1 MQLIH
6 LVFCLNKVDLL
17 KRQFSLMASSMFKI
31 KRTIPIIMLA
41 TILTVSSVRADN
53 DALMRFAGN
62 IHQFNELFPQ
72 EKVYL
77 QFDNTAYFQGDDI
90 WFKAF
95 VVKSSN
101 LCRSE
106 SGVLYVELLSP
117 SGVLLQQ
124 QKLKIVA
131 GQADGRIQ
139 LVDYATEQ
147 ARELRGV
154 RPYPS
159 GFYEVRAYTQYM
171 LNFDPDII
179 FSRVLPVYQTPDQE
193 GDYSN
198 PAIASDSSI
207 YSQNRP
213 PQEKLRKVNV
223 AFYPEGGNMISGL
236 PCRVAFKAVDD
247 KGSGIIGKLTIE
259 TDEGHKIL
267 TESGH
272 EGMGSFE
279 LIPGKKR
286 VDGTFEYDGKKY
298 SVTLPLTKSSGY
310 TMKAD
315 IADKKNSLKIE
326 VNRTQTRNE
335 ATIGM
340 TVTCRGELVTFE
352 ELSMDGNVGK
362 FSFNTKGWPAGVCR
376 IVLFTDKGEVLA
388 ARSVYNGNLKYVPP
402 TIEVK
407 PDKRHYDAFGKM
419 QLSFQLKDKNG
430 KPFRDRFCISVR
442 DAGDYGSQY
451 SDNLLTDLL
460 LTSDLKGFIHNPSY
474 YFESSD
480 KQHLKNLDLL
490 CMVQGWERY
499 DWEYMTDNKVFT
511 EKRRIETGLTLN
523 GTIMSHRIS
532 RDRTM
537 DDVKVYVAISPND
550 GEYVEYGQFVTDKNG
565 YFGFDMQDF
574 YGKAD
579 LTMRLTKARN
589 ANEPN
594 AKIRLERAQLPELRA
609 YNKQELQL
617 DWSAEQSTTNKT
629 SSAASAT
636 LKDYPAIINE
646 SEGLVLPTVR
656 IDGDR
661 KYVDYFTFK
670 SFDVEKDVDME
681 LDLGKYS
688 TNLTGYLIDKGYSV
702 NTPVDM
708 GTIRAYLN
716 SDQYLINNSNY
727 LDYRYDYEHYSQRD
741 EAIGTVSYLSSYYH
755 DQSLNGF
762 LYSDPNYN
770 NSHND
775 DNYFQINGHPVLCYV
790 HDNRGFYT
798 SGKYAKP
805 WQIDAQDIESILLFD
820 DLHSKSEI
828 GNYAPEYLNYLNQYS
843 AVQNVFAGRAGN
855 FNDRMVLM
863 DIKLKDSN
871 RMNDN
876 PYRFNLGKRV
886 TTLQGFSH
894 SHEFYA
900 PEYPNGAIVGDVDY
914 RRTLYWNPNVITD
927 ENGKAAIEFYN
938 NSYSTKF
945 NVSGAGITASGMPY
959 VLDKEL

>member
-1 MQLIH
+1 MRRTCLFA
-6 LVFCLNKVDLL
+6 LV
-17 KRQFSLMASSMFKI
+17 
-31 KRTIPIIMLA
+31 
-41 TILTVSSVRADN
+41 ILSTFVQVRAGN

-77 QFDNTAYFQGDDI
+77 QFDNTAYYQGDDI

-95 VVKSSN
+95 VVNSSDFG
-101 LCRSE
+101 RTE
-106 SGVLYVELLSP
+106 SGVLYVDLLSP
-117 SGVLLQQ
+117 NGVVLQQ

-159 GFYEVRAYTQYM
+159 GYYEIRAYTQYM
-171 LNFDPDII
+171 LNFDTDII
-179 FSRVLPVYQTPDQE
+179 FSRVLPVYQTPDKE

-198 PAIASDSSI
+198 PVIASDSTI

-213 PQEKLRKVNV
+213 RQERLRKVNV
-223 AFYPEGGNMISGL
+223 AFYPEGGNMVRGL
-236 PCRVAFKAVDD
+236 PCRVAFKATD
-247 KGSGIIGKLTIE
+247 GNGMGINGKLTLVLE
-259 TDEGHKIL
+259 DGSKIV

-272 EGMGSFE
+272 EGMGAFE
-279 LIPGKKR
+279 FTPGKKSA
-286 VDGTFEYDGKKY
+286 DATFEYGGKRY
-298 SVTLPLTKSSGY
+298 SVTLPSAQKNGY
-310 TMKAD
+310 TMMAD
-315 IADKKNSLKIE
+315 MTGRKNSLHID
-326 VNRTQTRNE
+326 VNRTASCAE
-335 ATIGM
+335 ETIGM
-340 TVTCRGELVTFE
+340 TVTCRGELVMFE
-352 ELSMDGNVGK
+352 ELPMKGNGGD
-362 FSFNTKGWPAGVCR
+362 FSFDTKQWPVGVCR

-407 PDKRHYDAFGKM
+407 PDKRRYDAFGKM
-419 QLSFQLKDKNG
+419 LLSLQLKGRDG

-442 DAGDYGSQY
+442 DASDYGTQY
-451 SDNLLTDLL
+451 ADNLLTDFL

-480 KQHLKNLDLL
+480 KQHLRNLDLL

-499 DWEYMTDNKVFT
+499 DWEYMTDNKVF
-511 EKRRIETGLTLN
+511 KETHRMETNLSLN
-523 GTIMSHRIS
+523 GMIMTNRIT
-532 RDRTM
+532 RDRAM
-537 DDVKVYVAISPND
+537 DDVKVYVAISPRD
-550 GEYVEYGQFVTDKNG
+550 GEYVEYGQAVTDKNG

-574 YGKAD
+574 YGKVD
-579 LTMRLTKARN
+579 VTMRLTKVRN

-617 DWSAEQSTTNKT
+617 DWSAEQPTTNKT

-681 LDLGKYS
+681 LDLGNHS
-688 TNLTGYLIDKGYSV
+688 TNLTGYLIDKGYAV

-708 GTIRAYLN
+708 GAIWAYLN
-716 SDQYLINNSNY
+716 SDQYLMNYSNY
-727 LDYRYDYEHYSQRD
+727 LDYRYEHYSQRD
-741 EAIGTVSYLSSYYH
+741 EAIGTVSYISSYYYN
-755 DQSLNGF
+755 QSLNEII
-762 LYSDPNYN
+762 YSNLNHYYYSLPDN
-770 NSHND
+770 
-775 DNYFQINGHPVLCYV
+775 NYFQINGHPVLCYV
-790 HDNRGFYT
+790 HDDRGFYT

-805 WQIDAQDIESILLFD
+805 WQIDTQDIESMLMFD

-828 GNYAPEYLNYLNQYS
+828 GDYAPDYLNYLKSYS
-843 AVQNVFAGRAGN
+843 AVPTIISNRTGN
-855 FNDRMVLM
+855 FSDRMVLL
-863 DIKLKDSN
+863 DIKLKDN
-871 RMNDN
+871 HRMTDN
-876 PYRFNLGKRV
+876 PDRFNLGKRV
-886 TTLQGFSH
+886 TTMQGFSR

-900 PEYPNGAIVGDVDY
+900 PSYPDGVVVGDADY
-914 RRTLYWNPNVITD
+914 RRTLYWNPNVISD
-927 ENGKAAIEFYN
+927 ENGRAEIEFYN
-938 NSYSTKF
+938 NSYSTRF
-945 NVSGAGITASGMPY
+945 NISGAGITASGMPY
-959 VLDKEL
+959 ILEKNF